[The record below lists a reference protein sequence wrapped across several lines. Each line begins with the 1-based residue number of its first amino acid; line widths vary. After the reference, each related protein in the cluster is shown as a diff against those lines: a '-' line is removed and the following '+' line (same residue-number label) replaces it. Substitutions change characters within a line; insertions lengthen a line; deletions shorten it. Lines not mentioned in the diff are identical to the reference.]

1 MYINFQQLYK
11 SDISESD
18 FMLLLKVSQKN
29 TELLVEEDKPKLESF
44 LELGLVELVKQ
55 GKDFFEKLRIS
66 KKGKQFI
73 RNIESPKYSDEI
85 QELEQK
91 LVEMYEDA
99 QKETGLRA
107 EVKSRLTW
115 FMCETG
121 FRANVI
127 KKYVQ
132 IYLDETDPKYIKNLS
147 NLIWTAQSKAFS
159 IHFDLKD
166 SKLFDIISQ
175 ALGLNQSVFLEK
187 KDKELNYLFQ
197 YATACPPKG
206 LRSELYY
213 TGSYQSEIEHFAKLH
228 EELTKR
234 ILR

>member
-1 MYINFQQLYK
+1 MYINFEQLYK

-29 TELLVEEDKPKLESF
+29 TELLTEEDKPKLESF
-44 LELGLVELVKQ
+44 LELELVELIKQ

-73 RNIESPKYSDEI
+73 RNIEAPKYSDEI

-147 NLIWTAQSKAFS
+147 NLIWSPQSKAFS

-166 SKLFDIISQ
+166 SKLFDIISH
-175 ALGLNQSVFLEK
+175 ALGLRQDVFLDK
-187 KDKELNYLFQ
+187 ADKELHYLFEFG
-197 YATACPPKG
+197 AIRPPKG
-206 LRSELYY
+206 LRPELYY
-213 TGSYQSEIEHFAKLH
+213 TGSFEEDYLHSVKLGK
-228 EELTKR
+228 ELTKR
-234 ILR
+234 ILK